1 MAALILYL
9 ATTLVIAWLWSRY
22 VQQVSRAAAIVLIL
36 LPLLFTGRALLTG
49 RVYSITDMLFRDPPL
64 SDYAADFGVT
74 RMHNSYI
81 SDPFL
86 QQIPWQKAVR
96 YAVAHHEWPVW
107 NPFMLCGDILAA
119 GMQSAPYDPV
129 NLLALLLPLDL
140 SITFAAAI
148 TFFLAAFFTF
158 AFARQLGCS
167 EQAALVGA
175 AGYMLSEAMAFTVG
189 FAPLARSWALF
200 GFVLFAVRRVA
211 REPALRAVTLLVAAL
226 TFLVLAG
233 HPETMLHV
241 VALGTVYGIF
251 ELVEDSRHRLSG
263 QRRAAVLHITRA
275 VATAVAAG
283 VIALLLTAIFLL
295 PFLHAAP
302 QSAEYWVRVLLFS
315 REPLVSGAGHVA
327 NRIGTTIFPFYGGS
341 AWASNIAPNWDTGAG
356 RVGSIIFALA
366 LASVA
371 VAPRR
376 KETWFFF
383 AAAVVCLWA
392 HFDAPPVAQ
401 LLHRLPLFNVA
412 LNDRLSFAAAFFVS
426 LLAAFAIEEW
436 SRRMWISI
444 ACVAVALAVAT
455 AIVWKSQIV
464 VGVDPHFMSMI
475 TATELMPLAII
486 AAMFFASV
494 DVRIAG
500 LVVLALLCMQ
510 RVVEDGGNYPS
521 MPRRTF
527 YPRVPVLD
535 AMRRDQPFRIVG
547 VGTMLIPNTSALYEL
562 EDVRG
567 YETTTFIRLGWTY
580 PLWCIHQPVY
590 FNRVDDLTR
599 PFLSAM
605 NVRYALAPRTLAPP
619 DGWRVVLDDRQT
631 RLLENTRV
639 LPRVFAPRVIRF
651 RNHDGTIVREMSEAR
666 DFAETGWIFTSE
678 LPPQEAANAR
688 PTIVTRRRGTGY
700 EIDATMDKNGWLVIS
715 DSAWDG
721 WRAYIDGRRVR
732 THFANEA
739 FLGIFVPKGHH
750 TIRLVYLPAEFVKG
764 RTVSFATLAALLMVY
779 LIRGA
784 GRSRPP

>member
-9 ATTLVIAWLWSRY
+9 GTTLVIAWLWSRY

-64 SDYAADFGVT
+64 SDYGTDFGVT

-158 AFARQLGCS
+158 AFARELGCR

-175 AGYMLSEAMAFTVG
+175 AGCMLSEAMAFTVG

-200 GFVLFAVRRVA
+200 GFVLFAVRRVV
-211 REPALRAVTLLVAAL
+211 REPTLRAGTLLVVAL

-241 VALGTVYGIF
+241 VALGMAFGIF
-251 ELVEDSRHRLSG
+251 ELATVRKHIIRAMADSIS
-263 QRRAAVLHITRA
+263 
-275 VATAVAAG
+275 AG
-283 VIALLLTAIFLL
+283 IVALLLTAIFLL

-302 QSAEYWVRVLLFS
+302 QSAEYWTRVRLFS
-315 REPLVSGAGHVA
+315 HEPLVSHPDQVA
-327 NRIGTTIFPFYGGS
+327 KRIGTTFLPFFGGS
-341 AWASNIAPNWDTGAG
+341 AWASNITAKWDTGAG

-366 LASVA
+366 LAA
-371 VAPRR
+371 VAMRPRR

-401 LLHRLPLFNVA
+401 ILHRLPLFNVA

-426 LLAAFAIEEW
+426 LLAAFAIEGW

-455 AIVWKSQIV
+455 TTVWKSQTA

-475 TATELMPLAII
+475 AAIELMPLAII
-486 AAMFFASV
+486 ATMLFARV

-510 RVVEDGGNYPS
+510 RVAEDGGNYPS
-521 MPRRTF
+521 MSRRTF
-527 YPRVPVLD
+527 YPRVPVID
-535 AMRRDQPFRIVG
+535 AMNHDRPFRVVG
-547 VGTMLIPNTSALYEL
+547 VGEVLLANTSALYEL

-567 YETTTFIRLGWTY
+567 YETMTFLRLVWTY
-580 PLWCIHQPVY
+580 PLWCVPRAVY
-590 FNRVDDLTR
+590 FNRVDDLRR

-605 NVRYALAPRTLAPP
+605 NVRYALAPRTFAPP
-619 DGWRVVLDDRQT
+619 DGWRVVLDDRAT

-639 LPRVFAPRVIRF
+639 LPRVFAPRIIRF
-651 RNHDGTIVREMSEAR
+651 RDRDDTIIEEMAEAQ
-666 DFAETGWIFTSE
+666 DFGEFGWILTHD
-678 LPPQEAANAR
+678 LPPQKAANAR
-688 PTIVTRRRGTGY
+688 ATIVTRRRGTGY
-700 EIDATMDKNGWLVIS
+700 EIDATMDKNGWIVIS
-715 DSAWDG
+715 DCAWDG

-750 TIRLVYLPAEFVKG
+750 TVRVVYLPAEFVKG
-764 RTVSFATLAALLMVY
+764 RRISFATLAALLIVY

>member
-9 ATTLVIAWLWSRY
+9 ATTLVIAWVWSSY
-22 VQQVSRAAAIVLIL
+22 VQRVSRAAAIVLIL

-49 RVYSITDMLFRDPPL
+49 RVYSVTDMLFRDPPL
-64 SDYAADFGVT
+64 SDYGADFGVT

-158 AFARQLGCS
+158 AFAREIGCR
-167 EQAALVGA
+167 ELAALTGA

-200 GFVLFAVRRVA
+200 GFVLFAVRRVVRDPTLRSGA
-211 REPALRAVTLLVAAL
+211 FLLIALTLLV
-226 TFLVLAG
+226 FAG

-241 VALGTVYGIF
+241 VALGVVYGIL
-251 ELVEDSRHRLSG
+251 EL
-263 QRRAAVLHITRA
+263 AVVRKHIIHTMA
-275 VATAVAAG
+275 IAVAAG
-283 VIALLLTAIFLL
+283 VVALLLTAIFLL

-302 QSAEYWVRVLLFS
+302 QSAEYWTRVRLFS
-315 REPLVSGAGHVA
+315 HEPLVTRAGQVA
-327 NRIGTTIFPFYGGS
+327 SRAGTTIFPFYGGS

-366 LASVA
+366 LAAFA

-376 KETWFFF
+376 KETWFFL
-383 AAAVVCLWA
+383 AAVVICLWA

-401 LLHRLPLFNVA
+401 ILHRLPLFNVA
-412 LNDRLSFAAAFFVS
+412 LNDRLSFAAVFFVS
-426 LLAAFAIEEW
+426 ILAAFAIDGW
-436 SRRMWISI
+436 SHRMWIAI
-444 ACVAVALAVAT
+444 TCAAVALAIAT
-455 AIVWKSQIV
+455 AIVWKSQIS
-464 VGVDPHFMSMI
+464 VGVEPHFMSMM
-475 TATELMPLAII
+475 TATELVPLAII
-486 AAMFFASV
+486 AAMLFARV

-500 LVVLALLCMQ
+500 PVVLALLCMQ
-510 RVVEDGGNYPS
+510 RVAEDGGNYPS

-535 AMRRDQPFRIVG
+535 AMKRDRPFRVVG
-547 VGTMLIPNTSALYEL
+547 VGEVLLANTSALYEL

-567 YETTTFIRLGWTY
+567 YETMTFLRLVWTY
-580 PLWCIHQPVY
+580 PLWCIPRAVY

-619 DGWRVVLDDRQT
+619 EGWRVVLDDRQT
-631 RLLENTRV
+631 RLLENMRV
-639 LPRVFAPRVIRF
+639 LPRVFAPRLIRF
-651 RNHDGTIVREMSEAR
+651 RNHDGTIVREMSQAK
-666 DFAETGWIFTSE
+666 DFAETGWIFTNDLS
-678 LPPQEAANAR
+678 PQEAANAR
-688 PTIVTRRRGTGY
+688 ATIVIRRRGTGY
-700 EIDATMDKNGWLVIS
+700 EIDATMDKNGWIVIS
-715 DSAWDG
+715 DCAWDG
-721 WRAYIDGRRVR
+721 WRVYIDGRRVR

-739 FLGIFVPKGHH
+739 FLGIFVPEGRHA
-750 TIRLVYLPAEFVKG
+750 IRVVYLPGEFVKG
-764 RTVSFATLAALLMVY
+764 RRISFGTLAALLIVY

>member
-9 ATTLVIAWLWSRY
+9 ATTLVIAWIWSRY
-22 VQQVSRAAAIVLIL
+22 VQRVSRAAAIVLIL

-49 RVYSITDMLFRDPPL
+49 RVYSVTDILFRDPPL
-64 SDYAADFGVT
+64 SDYGTDFGVT

-86 QQIPWQKAVR
+86 QMIPWQKAVR
-96 YAVAHHEWPVW
+96 YTLAHGEWPLW

-129 NLLALLLPLDL
+129 NLIGLVLPLDL
-140 SITFAAAI
+140 SVTFGAAM
-148 TFFLAAFFTF
+148 TFFFAAFFAF
-158 AFARQLGCS
+158 AFAREIGCH
-167 EQAALVGA
+167 EQASLIGA

-189 FAPLARSWALF
+189 FAPLARSWAMF
-200 GFVLFAVRRVA
+200 GFVLFAVRRVV
-211 REPALRAVTLLVAAL
+211 REPTVRAGALLVVAL

-241 VALGTVYGIF
+241 VALGAVYGIF
-251 ELVEDSRHRLSG
+251 ELVEDSRPRLSG
-263 QRRAAVLHITRA
+263 QRRAAVLHILRA
-275 VATAVAAG
+275 TTIAVAAG
-283 VIALLLTAIFLL
+283 VIALLLSAIFLL

-302 QSAEYWVRVLLFS
+302 QSAEYWTRVLLYS
-315 REPLVSGAGHVA
+315 HEPLVSRVERVA
-327 NRIGTTIFPFYGGS
+327 SRAGTTIFPFYGGS

-356 RVGSIIFALA
+356 RV
-366 LASVA
+366 
-371 VAPRR
+371 
-376 KETWFFF
+376 
-383 AAAVVCLWA
+383 
-392 HFDAPPVAQ
+392 
-401 LLHRLPLFNVA
+401 NVA

-426 LLAAFAIEEW
+426 LLAAFAIEKW
-436 SRRMWISI
+436 SRRMWIPI
-444 ACVAVALAVAT
+444 TCAAVALAVAT
-455 AIVWKSQIV
+455 AIVWKSQIA
-464 VGVDPHFMSMI
+464 VGVDSHFMSMVA
-475 TATELMPLAII
+475 ATELVPLAII
-486 AAMFFASV
+486 AVMFFARV

-500 LVVLALLCMQ
+500 PVVLALLCLQ
-510 RVVEDGGNYPS
+510 RVAEDGGNYPS
-521 MPRRTF
+521 MPHRTF

-547 VGTMLIPNTSALYEL
+547 VGEILLANTSALYAL

-567 YETTTFIRLGWTY
+567 YETMTFLRLVWTY
-580 PLWCIHQPVY
+580 PLWCVPRAVY
-590 FNRVDDLTR
+590 FNRVDDLTH

-619 DGWRVVLDDRQT
+619 DGWRIVLDDRNT

-651 RNHDGTIVREMSEAR
+651 RNRDDTIIEEMAEAQ
-666 DFAETGWIFTSE
+666 DFGEYGWILTHD

-688 PTIVTRRRGTGY
+688 ATIVTRRRGTGY

-715 DSAWDG
+715 DCAWDG
-721 WRAYIDGRRVR
+721 WRVYIDGRRVR
-732 THFANEA
+732 LHFANEA
-739 FLGIFVPKGHH
+739 FLGIFVPMGHH
-750 TIRLVYLPAEFVKG
+750 TLRVVYLPGEFVKG
-764 RTVSFATLAALLMVY
+764 RRISFATLAALLIVY